1 MQDHLMRSALRRI
14 ERKDCDDQ
22 ELVIRAQNG
31 DTEAFSPLVHKYQQK
46 IYNLIYRK
54 VGDRETA
61 QDLCQEVF
69 LKAWQALPN
78 FKGHSVFY
86 SWLYQIAVNRSIDFL
101 RKRNRQ
107 HVIGFEE
114 LPQNADDTLQM
125 TEAQPSPCVFLERKE
140 LEDIIRKAIHR
151 LPLTQRNV
159 FWLRYWEG
167 LPIKEIA
174 SRLDKSENT
183 VKTYLHH
190 ARRKLQRLLL
200 PYLQNEPIAWHTE
213 T

>member
-1 MQDHLMRSALRRI
+1 MKSALTI
-14 ERKDCDDQ
+14 HAELNDVNEQ
-22 ELVIRAQNG
+22 ELVARAQNG
-31 DTEAFSPLVHKYQQK
+31 DAEAFNPLVYKYQQK

-54 VGDRETA
+54 VRDREA
-61 QDLCQEVF
+61 AKDLCQEVF

-78 FKGHSVFY
+78 FKGQSVFY

-101 RKRNRQ
+101 RKRNRR

-125 TEAQPSPCVFLERKE
+125 TEVQPSPCALLERKE
-140 LEDIIRKAIHR
+140 LEEIIRKATHQ
-151 LPLTQRNV
+151 LPLNQRNA
-159 FWLRYWEG
+159 FYLRYREG

-174 SRLDKSENT
+174 SRLGKSENT
-183 VKTYLHH
+183 VKTYLYH
-190 ARRKLQRLLL
+190 ARRKLQSLLL
-200 PYLQNEPIAWHTE
+200 PYLRNESLAWYTK

>member
-1 MQDHLMRSALRRI
+1 MGSALTI
-14 ERKDCDDQ
+14 HAELNDSDEQ
-22 ELVIRAQNG
+22 ELVARVQKG
-31 DTEAFSPLVHKYQQK
+31 DREAFTPLMYKYQQK

-54 VGDRETA
+54 VRNHETA
-61 QDLCQEVF
+61 EDLCQEVF

-78 FKGHSVFY
+78 FKGQSLFY

-107 HVIGFEE
+107 HVTGFEE

-125 TEAQPSPCVFLERKE
+125 TEVQPSPCALLERKE
-140 LEDIIRKAIHR
+140 LEQIILKAVYQ
-151 LPLTQRNV
+151 LPLSQRSA
-159 FWLRYWEG
+159 FYLRHWDG

-183 VKTYLHH
+183 VKTYLYH
-190 ARRKLQRLLL
+190 ARRKLQRMLL
-200 PYLQNEPIAWHTE
+200 PYLQNEPLVWYQE
-213 T
+213 N

>member
-1 MQDHLMRSALRRI
+1 MRNTLTLHAELNHFD
-14 ERKDCDDQ
+14 EQ
-22 ELVIRAQNG
+22 ELVARAQNG
-31 DTEAFSPLVHKYQQK
+31 DTEAFNPLVYKYQQK

-61 QDLCQEVF
+61 EDLCQEVF

-78 FKGHSVFY
+78 FKEQSVFY
-86 SWLYQIAVNRSIDFL
+86 TWLYQIAFNCSIDYI

-107 HVIGFEE
+107 RVLRFEE

-125 TEAQPSPCVFLERKE
+125 TELQPSPCTILEKE
-140 LEDIIRKAIHR
+140 ELGHVIRKATHQ
-151 LPLTQRNV
+151 LPLSQRSA
-159 FWLRYWEG
+159 FYLRHWEE

-174 SRLDKSENT
+174 LRLGKSEGT
-183 VKTYLHH
+183 VKTYLYH
-190 ARRKLQRLLL
+190 ARRKLRSLLL
-200 PYLQNEPIAWHTE
+200 PYLQNEPLAWDKE

>member
-1 MQDHLMRSALRRI
+1 MRNTLTLHAELNHFD
-14 ERKDCDDQ
+14 EQ
-22 ELVIRAQNG
+22 ELVARAQNG
-31 DTEAFSPLVHKYQQK
+31 DTEAFNPLVCKYQQK

-61 QDLCQEVF
+61 EDLCQEVF

-78 FKGHSVFY
+78 FKEQSVFY
-86 SWLYQIAVNRSIDFL
+86 TWLYQIAFNCSIDYI

-107 HVIGFEE
+107 RVLRFEE

-125 TEAQPSPCVFLERKE
+125 TELQPSPCTILERKE
-140 LEDIIRKAIHR
+140 LGDVIRKAIHK
-151 LPLTQRNV
+151 LPSGQRSV
-159 FWLRYWEG
+159 FYLRHWEE

-174 SRLDKSENT
+174 SRLGKSEGT

-190 ARRKLQRLLL
+190 ARQKLRSLLL
-200 PYLQNEPIAWHTE
+200 PYLQNEPMAWYTE

>member
-1 MQDHLMRSALRRI
+1 MRSTLKTQV
-14 ERKDCDDQ
+14 ELNDFDEQ
-22 ELVIRAQNG
+22 ELVARAQNG
-31 DTEAFSPLVHKYQQK
+31 DREAFNPLVYKYQQK

-54 VGDRETA
+54 VRDRETA
-61 QDLCQEVF
+61 KDLCQEVF

-78 FKGHSVFY
+78 FKGQSVFY

-101 RKRNRQ
+101 RKRNGQ

-125 TEAQPSPCVFLERKE
+125 AKVQPSPCAILERKE
-140 LEDIIRKAIHR
+140 LEHIIRKATHQ
-151 LPLTQRNV
+151 LPLSQRSA
-159 FWLRYWEG
+159 FCLRYWEG

-174 SRLDKSENT
+174 SRLGKSEST

-190 ARRKLQRLLL
+190 ARRKLRRMLL
-200 PYLQNEPIAWHTE
+200 PYLQNEPIAWYTE

>member
-1 MQDHLMRSALRRI
+1 MRNGLTI
-14 ERKDCDDQ
+14 HPERNDFDEQ
-22 ELVIRAQNG
+22 ELVVRAQNG
-31 DTEAFSPLVHKYQQK
+31 DTEAFNPLVYKYQEK

-54 VGDRETA
+54 VRDREIA
-61 QDLCQEVF
+61 KDLCQEVF

-78 FKGHSVFY
+78 FKEQSAFY
-86 SWLYQIAVNRSIDFL
+86 TWLYQIAVNRSIDFL
-101 RKRNRQ
+101 RKENRQ

-125 TEAQPSPCVFLERKE
+125 AEAQPSPCVLLEKQE
-140 LEDIIRKAIHR
+140 LEHIIRKATHL
-151 LPLTQRNV
+151 LPLTQRNI
-159 FWLRYWEG
+159 FCLRYWDG

-174 SRLDKSENT
+174 SRLGKSENT

-190 ARRKLQRLLL
+190 ARRKLQSLLL
-200 PYLQNEPIAWHTE
+200 PYLQNEPLAWYTK

>member
-1 MQDHLMRSALRRI
+1 MRSALTI
-14 ERKDCDDQ
+14 HTELNDFDEQ
-22 ELVIRAQNG
+22 ELVARAQNG
-31 DTEAFSPLVHKYQQK
+31 DTEAFNPLVYKYQQK

-54 VGDRETA
+54 VRDRETA
-61 QDLCQEVF
+61 KDLCQEVF

-78 FKGHSVFY
+78 FKGESVFY

-101 RKRNRQ
+101 RKRNRRQ
-107 HVIGFEE
+107 VIGFEE

-125 TEAQPSPCVFLERKE
+125 TEAQPSPCVLLERKE
-140 LEDIIRKAIHR
+140 LEDIIRKAINH
-151 LPLTQRNV
+151 LPLTQRST
-159 FWLRYWEG
+159 FYLRHWEG

-174 SRLDKSENT
+174 LRLGKSENT
-183 VKTYLHH
+183 VKTYLYH

-200 PYLQNEPIAWHTE
+200 PYLRNESLAWYTE

>member
-1 MQDHLMRSALRRI
+1 MRSDLTTHT
-14 ERKDCDDQ
+14 ELNDFDEQ
-22 ELVIRAQNG
+22 ELVARVQNG
-31 DTEAFSPLVHKYQQK
+31 DTEAFNPLVYKYQQR

-61 QDLCQEVF
+61 KDLCQEVF

-78 FKGHSVFY
+78 FKGESVFY

-101 RKRNRQ
+101 RKRDRGK
-107 HVIGFEE
+107 VLGLEE

-125 TEAQPSPCVFLERKE
+125 TDLQPSPCEMLERRE
-140 LEDIIRKAIHR
+140 LGHIIREAIR
-151 LPLTQRNV
+151 KLPLGQRNV
-159 FWLRYWEG
+159 IYLRHWEG

-174 SRLDKSENT
+174 SRLGKSEST

-190 ARRKLQRLLL
+190 AHRKLRNILL
-200 PYLQNEPIAWHTE
+200 PYLRNEPLA
-213 T
+213 

>member
-1 MQDHLMRSALRRI
+1 MRSALTLHA
-14 ERKDCDDQ
+14 ELNHFDEQ
-22 ELVIRAQNG
+22 ELIARAQNG
-31 DTEAFSPLVHKYQQK
+31 DTEAFNPLVYKYQQK

-54 VGDRETA
+54 VRDRETA
-61 QDLCQEVF
+61 KDLCQEVF

-78 FKGHSVFY
+78 FNGQSVFY
-86 SWLYQIAVNRSIDFL
+86 TWLYQIAVNRSIDFL

-125 TEAQPSPCVFLERKE
+125 TETQPSPCVLLERKE
-140 LEDIIRKAIHR
+140 LEHIIRKATHQ
-151 LPLTQRNV
+151 LPLSQRSA
-159 FWLRYWEG
+159 FYLRHWEE

-174 SRLDKSENT
+174 LRLGKSEGT
-183 VKTYLHH
+183 VKTYLYH
-190 ARRKLQRLLL
+190 ARRKLRSLLL
-200 PYLQNEPIAWHTE
+200 PYLQNEPLAWDTE